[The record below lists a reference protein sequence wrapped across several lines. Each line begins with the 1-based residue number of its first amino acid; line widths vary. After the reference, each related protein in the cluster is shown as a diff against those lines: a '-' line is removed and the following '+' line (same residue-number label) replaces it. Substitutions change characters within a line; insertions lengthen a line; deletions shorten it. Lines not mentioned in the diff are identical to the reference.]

1 MFKPSR
7 YFLTLGLSLGLYL
20 CLLVG
25 AAALQQTLLPQG
37 GVRIVI
43 ALLPMIGAL
52 AVAWSIM
59 RALWQL
65 DEMQRRIQ
73 FEAMALSFLGTA
85 LVTFAWGFVE
95 DLGLPKLSA
104 FAVWPIMATLWV
116 AGLFIVQRRY
126 K

>member
-1 MFKPSR
+1 MFKPVR
-7 YFLTLGLSLGLYL
+7 YYLALGLSLGLYL

-25 AAALQQTLLPQG
+25 VGILQQTLQPQG
-37 GVRIVI
+37 GARIAV

-59 RALWQL
+59 RALWQM

-95 DLGLPKLSA
+95 DLGLPRLSA
-104 FAVWPIMATLWV
+104 FAVWPIMAALWV
-116 AGLFIVQRRY
+116 AGLFIVQQRY

>member
-1 MFKPSR
+1 MFKPVR
-7 YFLTLGLSLGLYL
+7 YYLALGLSLGLYL

-25 AAALQQTLLPQG
+25 VGILQQTLQPQG
-37 GVRIVI
+37 GARIAV

-59 RALWQL
+59 RALWQM

-95 DLGLPKLSA
+95 DLGLPRLSA
-104 FAVWPIMATLWV
+104 FAVWPIMAVLWV